1 MTRAGV
7 RSLVGA
13 GVLGVGLLLLSATA
27 APEVLHVGHFSMTP
41 ADSNGHPIRWRP
53 ITFSNVD
60 KKTRY
65 KLVQR
70 AAEDD
75 TMTVVRAV
83 SNAGASALVRE
94 RRIDPQEYPILSW
107 RWKVTRTLDAGDA
120 TEKDGDDYPARIYV
134 SFDYDPSKLGFFDQL
149 KYRTL
154 KTLGYDQIP
163 TRALN
168 YIWANRV
175 PKDTVLPNPYTD
187 WVQMIAVESGSPRI
201 GQWVPE
207 RRNLRADYRQ
217 AFGESPPPISGI
229 AIMTDTDDTGESATA
244 YFGNIVAHTASPSSP
259 DSLHGTSFET
269 NSRTNTSSSS
279 PERDPQN

>member
-1 MTRAGV
+1 MTRAGI

-13 GVLGVGLLLLSATA
+13 GVFGAGLLLLSATA
-27 APEVLHVGHFSMTP
+27 APEILHVGHFSITT
-41 ADSNGHPIRWRP
+41 ADSNGHPTKWRP
-53 ITFSNVD
+53 IAFSNVD

-70 AAEDD
+70 PSQGD
-75 TMTVVRAV
+75 TTKVVRAV
-83 SNAGASALVRE
+83 SNAGASALGRQ
-94 RRIDPQEYPILSW
+94 RPIDPQEYPILSW
-107 RWKVTRTLDAGDA
+107 RWKINRVLDAGDA
-120 TEKDGDDYPARIYV
+120 TEKDGDDYAARIYV
-134 SFDYDPSKLGFFDQL
+134 TFDYDPSNLEFFDQL
-149 KYRTL
+149 KYRAL

-175 PKDTVLPNPYTD
+175 PKDTILPNPYTD
-187 WVQMIAVESGSPRI
+187 WVQMIAVESGSPGV

-217 AFGESPPPISGI
+217 AFGEPPPPISGI

-244 YFGNIVAHTASPSSP
+244 YFGNIIAHSSPSPSS
-259 DSLHGTSFET
+259 DSLLGTPPET
-269 NSRTNTSSSS
+269 NSRANSSSSS
-279 PERDPQN
+279 PEHAPQH

>member
-13 GVLGVGLLLLSATA
+13 GVFGVGLLLLSATA
-27 APEVLHVGHFSMTP
+27 APEVLHVGHFSMTT
-41 ADSNGHPIRWRP
+41 ADSNGHPTRWRP

-70 AAEDD
+70 AAQGD

-120 TEKDGDDYPARIYV
+120 TEEDGDDYAARIYV
-134 SFDYDPSKLGFFDQL
+134 SFDYDPSNLGFFDQL

-175 PKDTVLPNPYTD
+175 PKDTVLSNPYTD
-187 WVQMIAVESGSPRI
+187 WVQMIAVESGSSRV

-217 AFGESPPPISGI
+217 AFGAPPPPISGI

-244 YFGNIVAHTASPSSP
+244 YFGNIIAHSSSPPSP

-269 NSRTNTSSSS
+269 NSRANSSSSS
-279 PERDPQN
+279 PEHDPQN